1 MNIYKILMP
10 IHEAHEWAFLSET
23 KKKGR
28 WADGQIE
35 AKWSKKKVY
44 NQ

>member
-1 MNIYKILMP
+1 MP

-35 AKWSKKKVY
+35 AKWSKKKKSI
-44 NQ
+44 